1 MVTHRKNWPASGSY
15 SARPPYQRAQRSSRP
30 GLLLFRMVPRA
41 NTRCSP
47 KPQGG
52 PASSPLEARIVS
64 SKPKSLFFRG
74 RAFED
79 VDRGLS
85 SCTDTNGLHC
95 LTYQWLTLPNIPMA
109 MAYTAADVLS
119 MLYPYHLTSTYQPNN
134 YSPTYLL
141 TFTQVITV
149 HTLNWRTSWQTAGSA
164 VIRFRSW
171 EFISQPK
178 VFFNTRQTPP
188 LLIEY
193 TQFTYKLHSWKG
205 RMLPLRTIANDSVSS
220 FSLS

>member
-1 MVTHRKNWPASGSY
+1 
-15 SARPPYQRAQRSSRP
+15 
-30 GLLLFRMVPRA
+30 MVPRA

-47 KPQGG
+47 KPQGE

-119 MLYPYHLTSTYQPNN
+119 MLYPYHLTLTYQPNN
-134 YSPTYLL
+134 YSPNLFTHFYSSYYSPYIELTYLL
-141 TFTQVITV
+141 TNGRFSGYQVPLVGIHLTTKSILQYTSNSTFTHRIP
-149 HTLNWRTSWQTAGSA
+149 SSP
-164 VIRFRSW
+164 IS
-171 EFISQPK
+171 FI
-178 VFFNTRQTPP
+178 
-188 LLIEY
+188 
-193 TQFTYKLHSWKG
+193 HG
-205 RMLPLRTIANDSVSS
+205 REECYR
-220 FSLS
+220 